1 MQKANLFS
9 VVKYGD
15 HQRHFMKQN
24 LLIGKL
30 INEDFLPL
38 QQVRKIRNHILQG
51 EMWCAIENWGVADTI
66 ILIWAI

>member
-51 EMWCAIENWGVADTI
+51 EM
-66 ILIWAI
+66 

>member
-1 MQKANLFS
+1 MQKADLFS

-30 INEDFLPL
+30 INERLPAFYTKYEKYETTSYKAKCDVL
-38 QQVRKIRNHILQG
+38 
-51 EMWCAIENWGVADTI
+51 
-66 ILIWAI
+66 